1 MKKVFFISIIAIIMI
16 DCLQVY
22 NIYLQYK
29 NYTQEQ
35 ANYITTTLKSS
46 IDEELSLR
54 SRRDYSP
61 DTLGQQHSYFKIAKE
76 IPKETPKEE
85 STDLRGY
92 DVKLLKAQ
100 GLISSSE
107 ELIQLAS
114 QDQQIQKG
122 RIHRG
127 RITKAIRNYERTP

>member
-46 IDEELSLR
+46 IDEN
-54 SRRDYSP
+54 
-61 DTLGQQHSYFKIAKE
+61 
-76 IPKETPKEE
+76 
-85 STDLRGY
+85 
-92 DVKLLKAQ
+92 
-100 GLISSSE
+100 
-107 ELIQLAS
+107 LAS
-114 QDQQIQKG
+114 VLEEI
-122 RIHRG
+122 IVL
-127 RITKAIRNYERTP
+127 TL

>member
-61 DTLGQQHSYFKIAKE
+61 DTLGQQ
-76 IPKETPKEE
+76 
-85 STDLRGY
+85 
-92 DVKLLKAQ
+92 
-100 GLISSSE
+100 
-107 ELIQLAS
+107 
-114 QDQQIQKG
+114 QDRKSVV
-122 RIHRG
+122 
-127 RITKAIRNYERTP
+127 

>member
-1 MKKVFFISIIAIIMI
+1 MI

-61 DTLGQQHSYFKIAKE
+61 DTLGQQHCYFKNAGKSYS
-76 IPKETPKEE
+76 PKTVRK
-85 STDLRGY
+85 SLRSRSGSLVLPRSFARY
-92 DVKLLKAQ
+92 ARSLRLRRAQ
-100 GLISSSE
+100 PPLT
-107 ELIQLAS
+107 
-114 QDQQIQKG
+114 
-122 RIHRG
+122 HR
-127 RITKAIRNYERTP
+127 R

>member
-61 DTLGQQHSYFKIAKE
+61 LNSATL
-76 IPKETPKEE
+76 
-85 STDLRGY
+85 
-92 DVKLLKAQ
+92 
-100 GLISSSE
+100 
-107 ELIQLAS
+107 
-114 QDQQIQKG
+114 
-122 RIHRG
+122 
-127 RITKAIRNYERTP
+127 

>member
-61 DTLGQQHSYFKIAKE
+61 DTLGQQHCYFKIAKE
-76 IPKETPKEE
+76 IPKETP
-85 STDLRGY
+85 
-92 DVKLLKAQ
+92 LKSATY
-100 GLISSSE
+100 
-107 ELIQLAS
+107 
-114 QDQQIQKG
+114 
-122 RIHRG
+122 RV
-127 RITKAIRNYERTP
+127 

>member
-61 DTLGQQHSYFKIAKE
+61 DTLG
-76 IPKETPKEE
+76 
-85 STDLRGY
+85 
-92 DVKLLKAQ
+92 
-100 GLISSSE
+100 
-107 ELIQLAS
+107 
-114 QDQQIQKG
+114 
-122 RIHRG
+122 
-127 RITKAIRNYERTP
+127 

>member
-61 DTLGQQHSYFKIAKE
+61 DTLGQQHCYFKSQK
-76 IPKETPKEE
+76 KFQ
-85 STDLRGY
+85 R
-92 DVKLLKAQ
+92 KLLKKRLQ
-100 GLISSSE
+100 
-107 ELIQLAS
+107 
-114 QDQQIQKG
+114 
-122 RIHRG
+122 
-127 RITKAIRNYERTP
+127 T